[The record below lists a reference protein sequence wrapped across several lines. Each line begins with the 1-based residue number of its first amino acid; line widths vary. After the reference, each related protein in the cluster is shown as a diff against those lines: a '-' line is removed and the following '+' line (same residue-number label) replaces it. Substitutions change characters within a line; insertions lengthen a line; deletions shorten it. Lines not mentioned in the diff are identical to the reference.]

1 MGACPKKNFFT
12 QTSIHAIG
20 DMGMGMNLK
29 REFGIKALLAPWPPW
44 KRSVGQLLLL
54 SLSANAEIHL
64 YKRVRVWKGS
74 VQLGCEVYTGLG
86 GGLQKGLGYAQG

>member
-1 MGACPKKNFFT
+1 MGAFPKKNFFT

-29 REFGIKALLAPWPPW
+29 REFGIKALLAPW
-44 KRSVGQLLLL
+44 KKSVGQLLLL

-74 VQLGCEVYTGLG
+74 EQLGCEAYTGLG
-86 GGLQKGLGYAQG
+86 GGGGFKRA